1 MAAEGMVKTVPG
13 GRGERKSDR
22 KTEAAHAAHAAKKPG
37 GLMKALND
45 HKVLY
50 LMMLPGV
57 LYFILFRYLP
67 MFGLVIAFKDY
78 NIFKGIWASDW
89 VGLKNFK
96 ELIYSP
102 DFWNVTKNTLMIS
115 FAKIAIGFPIPIF
128 LAILLNEVKHLK
140 FKKLT
145 QTCIYLPHFLS
156 WVVIGGIMLNLFSPV
171 FGLAGEFFRA
181 FNLEPINIMAKKS
194 SIFWVVIFSD
204 VWKEAG
210 WSTIIFLAALT
221 QVDMSLYEAARMDGA
236 NKFKQMLYITLP
248 AISSIVVVMLILR
261 IGKIMN
267 AGFEQILVLQNP
279 ITMESIDIFDTYVYR
294 EGLGRGAY
302 SFAAAVDTFKSV
314 IALVLVT
321 SANKISKWFGEE
333 GIV

>member
-1 MAAEGMVKTVPG
+1 MAKA
-13 GRGERKSDR
+13 
-22 KTEAAHAAHAAKKPG
+22 
-37 GLMKALND
+37 MKE

-50 LMMLPGV
+50 LLMVPGL
-57 LYFILFRYLP
+57 LYFVLFRYLP

-89 VGLKNFK
+89 VGLANF
-96 ELIYSP
+96 EALVHSS
-102 DFWNVTKNTLMIS
+102 DFWNVMKNTLVIS
-115 FAKIAIGFPIPIF
+115 LTKILIGFPIPIL
-128 LAILLNEVKHLK
+128 LAILLNDIKSMR
-140 FKKLT
+140 FKRVT
-145 QTCIYLPHFLS
+145 QTFLYLPPFLS

-171 FGLAGEFFRA
+171 FGLAGEVFRT
-181 FNLEPINIMAKKS
+181 LGIEPVNIMAKKG

-210 WSTIIFLAALT
+210 WSTIVFLAALT
-221 QVDMSLYEAARMDGA
+221 QVDESLYEAAKMDGA
-236 NKFKQMLYITLP
+236 NKFKQMLHITLP
-248 AISSIVVVMLILR
+248 CISSIVIVMLILR
-261 IGKIMN
+261 IGKVMN

-294 EGLGRGAY
+294 EGLGRGSY

-314 IALVLVT
+314 IALILVT
-321 SANKISKWFGEE
+321 SANKISKMFGEE